1 MKIIST
7 LTSLLLFNLIIA
19 QSSIN
24 GLSSGSLIKPNS
36 YISIGE
42 IVIDPINPNQSSSS
56 GIIGILT
63 QINQQTL
70 EVSRFELNSDL
81 LVYPNPTNS
90 IIYFESSTILLDEKI
105 SVFTMDGKQVLNSKI
120 ENDNSINLEKL
131 SSGNY
136 LIQFENKTINSFK
149 IIKH

>member
-24 GLSSGSLIKPNS
+24 GLSSGSLITPNS
-36 YISIGE
+36 SISIGE

>member
-7 LTSLLLFNLIIA
+7 ITSLLLFNLIIA

-24 GLSSGSLIKPNS
+24 GLSSGSLITPNS